1 MEETRDI
8 TEINENERF
17 EIHDNYIIQEETIHS
32 EDEED
37 EYPELDE
44 AAPEPEPPKED
55 PVTQPEEAVP
65 EPKPPKED
73 PEPKPD
79 QRKMRRM
86 SISHLII
93 PLPHLPRTQR
103 KKRRSR
109 RR

>member
-65 EPKPPKED
+65 EPKPPKVD
-73 PEPKPD
+73 PEPEPD
-79 QRKMRRM
+79 QEEKEENEY
-86 SISHLII
+86 IT
-93 PLPHLPRTQR
+93 PHHPITTPPQDTEEEE
-103 KKRRSR
+103 
-109 RR
+109 